1 MDLRSIVIYSE
12 LKKIRTIEMD
22 SDKKKERNSK
32 KGDGTS
38 NLKSSPIKCFGRNS
52 MRQSNW

>member
-12 LKKIRTIEMD
+12 LKKIRTIEMK
-22 SDKKKERNSK
+22 SDKKERNSK
-32 KGDGTS
+32 KGDSTS
-38 NLKSSPIKCFGRNS
+38 NLKSSPIKYFGRNS